1 MSQIQQR
8 GADRGA
14 TAVEDVQAVL
24 ELYKDPK
31 NPDSVREIATIS
43 ALFRASANAENAL
56 SWGEA
61 MGPGVRLKFFL
72 FCAKHKFDPTSNH
85 VYILGGRPYV
95 SIEGRMYKAS
105 ADRDDDGKNT
115 FEGFEVDRVLT
126 TEERTSYEIP
136 EGAIG
141 WLVQV
146 RRADCKFPFLGIGV
160 AGGQA
165 EKNPVARG
173 DRLAMA
179 QKRAREKALRL
190 AYPLDASPDE
200 GDLFEP
206 KPVDFEVVPN
216 NPATPAQPATVEP
229 SKATTEAAR
238 AEADPLGAARERF
251 KALNIRHPAITSAQR
266 AEAKAGG
273 DKITKL
279 DLAALTDLC
288 EAIEAEASSPELA
301 EARGEIRALRLRH
314 PEAFTAVLGR
324 TVAIEPRFSP
334 ERSNTADA
342 QAFLED
348 LRVEAAKGGAS

>member
-31 NPDSVREIATIS
+31 NPESVREIATIS

-95 SIEGRMYKAS
+95 SIDGRNYKAC
-105 ADRDDDGKNT
+105 ADRDDDGKKT
-115 FEGFEVDRVLT
+115 FEGFEVDRVLSPK
-126 TEERTSYEIP
+126 EREDYEIP

-146 RRADCKFPFLGIGV
+146 RRADCKFPFLGIGF
-160 AGGQA
+160 AGGPN

-216 NPATPAQPATVEP
+216 NPATPSQTATVEAP
-229 SKATTEAAR
+229 KAA
-238 AEADPLGAARERF
+238 ADPLAEVRERF
-251 KALNIRHPAITSAQR
+251 VALNKRHPAIASAQR
-266 AEAKAGG
+266 AAVDASGKKLAL
-273 DKITKL
+273 L
-279 DLAALTDLC
+279 DLAAMVALC
-288 EAIEAEASSPELA
+288 DAIEAEANSPALA
-301 EARGEIRALRLRH
+301 EARGEIRSLRLSA
-314 PEAFTAVLGR
+314 PEAFNAVLAR
-324 TVAIEPRFSP
+324 TVAIAPDFAVEKC
-334 ERSNTADA
+334 TAEDA
-342 QAFLED
+342 AAFLED
-348 LRVEAAKGGAS
+348 LRVEAAKGGA